1 MTKVIILGQI
11 TPDELI
17 GAIKYDLAANGCN
30 YPIEYKTHVEGEMYS
45 VFCGINWT
53 VNKNQTSDPT
63 LDDWIDKQI
72 GVCSNYLPIHSEIE
86 PEDFTDEVIRL
97 SSDIQEF
104 IKSENLTV

>member
-1 MTKVIILGQI
+1 MTI

-30 YPIEYKTHVEGEMYS
+30 YPIEYKTFVGDKYFEVS
-45 VFCGINWT
+45 CTVNWT
-53 VNKNQTSDPT
+53 INKNQTSDPT
-63 LDDWIDKQI
+63 LDNWQDKQI
-72 GVCSNYLPIHSEIE
+72 GVCSDYLPIHSEIE